1 MTLPRFT
8 GGSVGRLTFRDLN
21 EAFEIIDGVD
31 RVSGTVGAQQMPR
44 GRAVTAK
51 VTGQQGANYSWYE
64 TVRIN
69 GAFVQYAEG
78 RSSVSEGDQYAVPLI
93 AYGSLTP
100 SVGQDVVIF
109 PIYDETGK
117 LLYIPVAASAGGET
131 FAAAVGSAPVA
142 LVPLQ
147 RWRYTLTEVSWNSS
161 SSAWQTVQGGRVV
174 QGYNGAENPIDS
186 LNQPI
191 GVGQGRGPTTSVERQ
206 PIKSPTVVQVSRDI
220 GGQYF
225 FCCPNGYTFT
235 C

>member
-8 GGSVGRLTFRDLN
+8 AGNVGRLTFTDLN
-21 EAFEIIDGVD
+21 EAFDMIEGVD
-31 RVSGTVGAQQMPR
+31 RVAGTAGAKQIPR

-51 VTGQQGANYSWYE
+51 VTGQQGANFSWYE
-64 TVRIN
+64 TVRVN
-69 GAFVQYAEG
+69 GAFVRYENG
-78 RSSVSEGDQYAVPLI
+78 RSSVSEEDNFSVPLI

-109 PIYDETGK
+109 PIYDEEGK

-131 FAAAVGSAPVA
+131 FAAAVGAAPVA
-142 LVPLQ
+142 VIPLQ
-147 RWRYTLTEVSWNSS
+147 RWRYTVTEVSWNPSA
-161 SSAWQTVQGGRVV
+161 SAWQSVQGGRVV
-174 QGYNGAENPIDS
+174 QAYNGAENPTDAPN
-186 LNQPI
+186 LPI

-206 PIKSPTVVQVSRDI
+206 AIKQSTVVQVSRDI
-220 GGQYF
+220 GGSYF